1 MKKLFLYYSLT
12 GNGDL
17 VASCFQEH
25 GYDIR
30 KVVEKAK
37 TPKVFFF
44 RILVGGFRAGLK
56 MKGKLV
62 NYNNDV
68 SEYDEIIIGSPVW
81 NGRFPPAINAVLK
94 QTDFLGKTVAF
105 LFYSGSGDQPKV
117 EKDIKKQFPHST
129 ILVIKEPKNHKEE
142 LKKIVF

>member
-1 MKKLFLYYSLT
+1 MRKLFIYYSLT

-17 VASCFQEH
+17 IASCFKEH
-25 GYDIR
+25 EYDVR

-37 TPKVFFF
+37 SPKSFFF
-44 RILVGGFRAGLK
+44 RVLIGGFRAGMK
-56 MKGKLV
+56 MKGKLI

-68 SEYDEIIIGSPVW
+68 SEYDEIVIGSPVW

-94 QTDFLGKTVAF
+94 QTNFLGKTVAF
-105 LFYSGSGDQPKV
+105 LFYSGSGEVPKV

-129 ILVIKEPKNHKEE
+129 ILVIKEPKNRPEE
-142 LKKIVF
+142 LRKIVF